1 MLHCQYRDPAEVSN
15 YKKRE
20 KNRLNRCRYCGD
32 IFRKKRY
39 NIERCRSG
47 SFILLL
53 SKLNIDTQKQVN
65 PYVWRR
71 DLYITQTLDIGLAK
85 VLFCLL
91 LKSVAVGQGEGSSG
105 ARWLYTSILI
115 LVVFEAIR
123 RFVLKVGKSF
133 VPSILA
139 LSWTP
144 GVYLL
149 GWRPCLLV
157 ALTLCGL
164 LRIFFFFND
173 LINGILEANTS
184 NSSNK
189 MSAHGHSP

>member
-105 ARWLYTSILI
+105 AR
-115 LVVFEAIR
+115 
-123 RFVLKVGKSF
+123 
-133 VPSILA
+133 
-139 LSWTP
+139 
-144 GVYLL
+144 
-149 GWRPCLLV
+149 
-157 ALTLCGL
+157 
-164 LRIFFFFND
+164 
-173 LINGILEANTS
+173 
-184 NSSNK
+184 
-189 MSAHGHSP
+189 

>member
-1 MLHCQYRDPAEVSN
+1 MKCYIVSTETPQKSPIT
-15 YKKRE
+15 KKRE

-47 SFILLL
+47 SSILLL

-71 DLYITQTLDIGLAK
+71 DRYFTQTLDIGLAK
-85 VLFCLL
+85 GLICLL
-91 LKSVAVGQGEGSSG
+91 LKSVGQGEGSSG
-105 ARWLYTSILI
+105 AQWLYTSILI

-144 GVYLL
+144 CSGTICS
-149 GWRPCLLV
+149 GE
-157 ALTLCGL
+157 
-164 LRIFFFFND
+164 D
-173 LINGILEANTS
+173 LAC
-184 NSSNK
+184 
-189 MSAHGHSP
+189 

>member
-53 SKLNIDTQKQVN
+53 SKLNIDTQKHVN

-71 DLYITQTLDIGLAK
+71 DLYFTQTLDIGLAK
-85 VLFCLL
+85 GLICLL

-105 ARWLYTSILI
+105 AQ
-115 LVVFEAIR
+115 
-123 RFVLKVGKSF
+123 
-133 VPSILA
+133 
-139 LSWTP
+139 
-144 GVYLL
+144 
-149 GWRPCLLV
+149 
-157 ALTLCGL
+157 
-164 LRIFFFFND
+164 
-173 LINGILEANTS
+173 
-184 NSSNK
+184 
-189 MSAHGHSP
+189 